1 MFTTKQSHLHFS
13 CFICVLFF
21 ALLVSIPSVGHAEVA
36 RMEIHSFQSVTLT
49 DQQFLMG
56 KKDGKPVTLAGELR
70 IPRPGNDRLPV
81 VILLH
86 GSSGLGGYV
95 TDWEADLHAMGVA
108 TFIVDSFTPRGIVNT
123 TYDQTQL
130 GRLAMIFDAYRA
142 LELLARNPRIDPARI
157 AVMGISRGGQA
168 ALYASVKRFQRMYGP
183 SNLEFAA
190 YIAFYPDCTTTYH
203 SDTEV
208 SDQPIRIFYGTADD
222 YNSVVPCRAYVGR
235 LKANG
240 KDVQLTEYDGAAHH
254 FARQSL
260 KKPVKL
266 EKAPTTRQCQLAEAE
281 NGVIINVKTREPFT
295 YTDPCVQY
303 GPTMAYDEKA
313 ATEARKAI
321 KELLTTVLKP

>member
-1 MFTTKQSHLHFS
+1 
-13 CFICVLFF
+13 
-21 ALLVSIPSVGHAEVA
+21 
-36 RMEIHSFQSVTLT
+36 MEIHSFQSVTLT

-56 KKDGKPVTLAGELR
+56 KKDGKSVTIAGELR

-86 GSSGLGGYV
+86 TSGGIGSTV

-108 TFIVDSFTPRGIVNT
+108 TFIIDSFTARGIVNT
-123 TYDQTQL
+123 IYDQTQL
-130 GRLAMIFDAYRA
+130 GRLATIFDAYRA
-142 LELLARNPRIDPARI
+142 LELLASNPRIDPARI
-157 AVMGISRGGQA
+157 AVMGFSRGAQS

-190 YIAFYPDCTTTYH
+190 YIAFSPDCTTTYH

-208 SDQPIRIFYGTADD
+208 SNRPIRIFHGTADD
-222 YNSVVPCRAYVGR
+222 SNPVAASRAYVER
-235 LKANG
+235 LKAKG

-254 FARQSL
+254 FAAQGY

-266 EKAPTTRQCQLAEAE
+266 EKAPTTRQCQLVESE
-281 NGVIINVKTREPFT
+281 NGVIINVKTKEPFT
-295 YTDPCVQY
+295 YADPCVKY
-303 GPTMAYDEKA
+303 GSTFAYDEKA